1 METTKRRIE
10 LSDNRYMEVEKCKG
24 GFDIMVWEDMPEE
37 TEDLLNVIENLNPE
51 DLDKIIEVLGKFL
64 NNENGK

>member
-1 METTKRRIE
+1 
-10 LSDNRYMEVEKCKG
+10 MEVEKCKG
-24 GFDIMVWEDMPEE
+24 GFDIMVWESMPEE

-64 NNENGK
+64 NDENGK